1 MKKIYTYL
9 LLPVWWV
16 CCLAACSDS
25 SEPAVPAIELKGENT
40 LNIQAAGGTLNLEF
54 HSTFPWTASSDESW
68 CALTTKSGEGGSI
81 TLPIEVGANEEFE
94 TRLANITLR
103 SEGVYCKVQVVQA
116 EHGAVT
122 LVVKHTAPNFTIP
135 VFWGSRSVVVCSG
148 ETAVRR
154 IMLQVFHTI
163 LRSRRNTPR
172 PSVSSEWRRLSS
184 ITSRVSR
191 RLTSRHSDAC
201 VPLEIRKVG
210 VRVHIHFFVAKL
222 RCRRSLRRW
231 WLLPSGR

>member
-1 MKKIYTYL
+1 MKKIYIYL
-9 LLPVWWV
+9 LLPVWWA

-40 LNIQAAGGTLNLEF
+40 LNIQAAGGNLNLEF

-94 TRLANITLR
+94 TRVANITLR
-103 SEGVYCKVQVVQA
+103 SEGVYCKVHVVQA

-135 VFWGSRSVVVCSG
+135 AFWGSRISGSVQWGDGSQEDYAAGLSHDFAEQKEHTTTISVKRVEAAVFDNIKG
-148 ETAVRR
+148 ITEIDFTA
-154 IMLQVFHTI
+154 F
-163 LRSRRNTPR
+163 
-172 PSVSSEWRRLSS
+172 
-184 ITSRVSR
+184 
-191 RLTSRHSDAC
+191 
-201 VPLEIRKVG
+201 
-210 VRVHIHFFVAKL
+210 
-222 RCRRSLRRW
+222 
-231 WLLPSGR
+231 